1 MNGSFVKLGD
11 DLIIDVRKVT
21 AVVNNGDD
29 ECFIYFDGYSE
40 FDDRLR
46 VKAKFDVVVAVI
58 SAKSEYLLGHGKCG

>member
-21 AVVNNGDD
+21 AVVNNGGD

-46 VKAKFDVVVAVI
+46 VSAKFADVADI
-58 SAKSEYLLGHGKCG
+58 IGAKSEYLLGHGKCC